1 MSRRSMT
8 WSFRHMVH
16 LKWNLFSPPRI
27 GEARAHRSAVNAHLG
42 AAPIAMRARLLRFL
56 TTLPFFTTFTA
67 LHAQGPELVGY
78 WHNWNDG
85 NAPYLELS
93 QVDPRYTVIEV
104 SFAVPAA
111 GSTYD
116 MVFTPAETAPATF
129 IADVAA
135 LQAQGKKV
143 LITIG
148 GANAT
153 VHLDSDAE
161 RDQFVS
167 SMLDILDTYGFDGID
182 IDLEGSSVAI
192 SGGTIA
198 NPTDARII
206 RLIDAVNSIAD
217 QYEATNG
224 VPMMLTMAPETAYV
238 QGGMSAYGGIWG
250 AYLPIID
257 ALRNRLDILQVQ
269 LYNSGSM
276 YGIDGGIY
284 SQGTADFI
292 VSQTEALL
300 QGFTTG
306 GGFYAPLP
314 PEQVVIGLP
323 ACPLAAGGGYVSPAV
338 LEQAVDYLR
347 GVGNQPGSYQRVGT
361 YPTLRGLMT
370 WSINWDAVGSCA
382 TADEYAQAF
391 EDIFGVVTSTEEVER
406 ADMTVWPV
414 PVDAGVLHVDGL
426 RGDERMELSD
436 AAGRVVMAQGAARRS
451 RSDLALDL
459 PTGVYLLSVER
470 DGVPVIS
477 RRVVVVR

>member
-1 MSRRSMT
+1 
-8 WSFRHMVH
+8 
-16 LKWNLFSPPRI
+16 
-27 GEARAHRSAVNAHLG
+27 
-42 AAPIAMRARLLRFL
+42 
-56 TTLPFFTTFTA
+56 
-67 LHAQGPELVGY
+67 
-78 WHNWNDG
+78 
-85 NAPYLELS
+85 
-93 QVDPRYTVIEV
+93 VIEV

-116 MVFTPAETAPATF
+116 MVFAPAETAPTTF
-129 IADVAA
+129 IADLAV

-143 LITIG
+143 LISIG

-167 SMLDILDTYGFDGID
+167 SMLGILDTYGFDGLD
-182 IDLEGSSVAI
+182 IDLEGASVAI

-198 NPTDARII
+198 NPTDARIT

-217 QYEATNG
+217 QFESVNG

-284 SQGTADFI
+284 TQGTADFI

-306 GGFYAPLP
+306 GGFFAPLP
-314 PEQVVIGLP
+314 PEKVAIGLP
-323 ACPLAAGGGYVSPAV
+323 ACPLAAGGGYVTPAV

-347 GVGNQPGSYQRVGT
+347 GTGPQPGSYQRVAT

-370 WSINWDAVGSCA
+370 WSINWDATANCA
-382 TADEYAQAF
+382 VPDEYAQAF
-391 EDIFGVVTSTEEVER
+391 EDIFGITTAVQEAPDDEI
-406 ADMTVWPV
+406 TVWPV
-414 PVDAGVLHVDGL
+414 PVDGGVLHIDGL
-426 RGDERMELSD
+426 DGGERLTLLD
-436 AAGRVVMAQGAARRS
+436 ATGRNVLAQRTSSSQATLPIGLPAGAYVLCVEHVPPAA
-451 RSDLALDL
+451 
-459 PTGVYLLSVER
+459 
-470 DGVPVIS
+470 IN

>member
-1 MSRRSMT
+1 MRS
-8 WSFRHMVH
+8 H
-16 LKWNLFSPPRI
+16 
-27 GEARAHRSAVNAHLG
+27 A
-42 AAPIAMRARLLRFL
+42 LLS
-56 TTLPFFTTFTA
+56 TLS
-67 LHAQGPELVGY
+67 LIINVHAQGPDLVGY

-93 QVDPRYTVIEV
+93 EVDPRYTVIEV

-116 MVFTPAETAPATF
+116 MVFAPAETAPATF

-143 LITIG
+143 LISIG

-167 SMLDILDTYGFDGID
+167 SMLGILNTYGFDGID
-182 IDLEGSSVAI
+182 IDLEGASVAI

-198 NPTDARII
+198 NPTDARIT

-217 QYEATNG
+217 QYEAANG

-284 SQGTADFI
+284 TQGTADFI

-306 GGFYAPLP
+306 GGFFAPLP
-314 PEQVVIGLP
+314 PEKVAIGLP
-323 ACPLAAGGGYVSPAV
+323 ACPLAAGGGYVTPAV

-347 GVGNQPGSYQRVGT
+347 GTGPQPGSYQRVAT

-370 WSINWDAVGSCA
+370 WSINWDATANCA
-382 TADEYAQAF
+382 AADEYAQAF
-391 EDIFGVVTSTEEVER
+391 EDIFGITTAVQEAPAAGITL
-406 ADMTVWPV
+406 WPV
-414 PVDAGVLHVDGL
+414 PVDAGVLHVGGL
-426 RGDERMELSD
+426 RGGEDLILLD
-436 AAGRVVMAQGAARRS
+436 ALGRVVVAERAASDRV
-451 RSDLALDL
+451 DLAIDQ
-459 PTGVYLLSVER
+459 PTGAYVLRVER
-470 DGVPVIS
+470 DGAPVLS
-477 RRVVVVR
+477 RRLVIVR

>member
-1 MSRRSMT
+1 M
-8 WSFRHMVH
+8 HMRP
-16 LKWNLFSPPRI
+16 LALLSALSLFI
-27 GEARAHRSAVNAHLG
+27 SAK
-42 AAPIAMRARLLRFL
+42 
-56 TTLPFFTTFTA
+56 
-67 LHAQGPELVGY
+67 AQGPDLVGY

-93 QVDPRYTVIEV
+93 QVDPRYTVVEV

-116 MVFTPAETAPATF
+116 MMFTPAETAPATF

-135 LQAQGKKV
+135 LQAQGRKV
-143 LITIG
+143 LISIG

-167 SMLDILDTYGFDGID
+167 SMLGILDTYGFDGID
-182 IDLEGSSVAI
+182 IDLEGASVAI

-217 QYEATNG
+217 QYEVTHG

-284 SQGTADFI
+284 TQGTTDFI

-306 GGFYAPLP
+306 GGFFAPLP
-314 PEQVVIGLP
+314 PEKVAIGLP
-323 ACPLAAGGGYVSPAV
+323 ACPLAAGGGYVTPAV

-347 GVGNQPGSYQRVGT
+347 GTGPQPGSYPRVAT

-370 WSINWDAVGSCA
+370 WSINWDATANCA
-382 TADEYAQAF
+382 VPDEYAQAY
-391 EDIFGVVTSTEEVER
+391 EDIFGITTAVQEATDAGISVR
-406 ADMTVWPV
+406 PV
-414 PVDAGVLHVDGL
+414 PVDAGVLHVNGL
-426 RGDERMELSD
+426 QGGEELILLD
-436 AAGRVVMAQGAARRS
+436 AVGRVVAAERAV
-451 RSDLALDL
+451 SDRAVLAIDL
-459 PTGVYLLSVER
+459 PTGAYVLRVER
-470 DGVPVIS
+470 DGAPVVS

>member
-27 GEARAHRSAVNAHLG
+27 GEARAHRSAVNAHLE
-42 AAPIAMRARLLRFL
+42 AAPIAMRASLLRFL

-67 LHAQGPELVGY
+67 LHAQGPDLVGY

-93 QVDPRYTVIEV
+93 QVDPRYAVVEV
-104 SFAVPAA
+104 SFAVPAL
-111 GSTYD
+111 GSAYD
-116 MVFTPAETAPATF
+116 MVFAPAETVPATF

-135 LQAQGKKV
+135 LQAQGNKE
-143 LITIG
+143 LISIG

-153 VHLDSDAE
+153 VQLDSDAE

-167 SMLDILDTYGFDGID
+167 SMLGILDTYGFDGLD
-182 IDLEGSSVAI
+182 IDLEGASVAI

-217 QYEATNG
+217 QYESAND
-224 VPMMLTMAPETAYV
+224 VSMMLTMAPETAYV

-257 ALRNRLDILQVQ
+257 ALRDRLDILQVQ

-284 SQGTADFI
+284 TQGTADFI

-300 QGFTTG
+300 QGFQTN
-306 GGFYAPLP
+306 GGFFAPLP
-314 PEQVVIGLP
+314 PEKVAIGLP

-347 GVGNQPGSYQRVGT
+347 GTGPQPGSYQRVST

-370 WSINWDAVGSCA
+370 WSINWDSVSTCA
-382 TADEYAQAF
+382 ATDEYAQAY
-391 EDIFGVVTSTEEVER
+391 EDIFGITT
-406 ADMTVWPV
+406 AMQDAPDDGLIVWPV
-414 PVDAGVLHVDGL
+414 PVDAGVLHITGL
-426 RGDERMELSD
+426 QAGEDLFLLD
-436 AAGRVVMAQGAARRS
+436 ALGRVVAMDRAS
-451 RSDLALDL
+451 SDHVDLAFDL
-459 PTGVYLLSVER
+459 PRGAYVLRVER
-470 DGVPVIS
+470 DGTPVIS

>member
-1 MSRRSMT
+1 M
-8 WSFRHMVH
+8 
-16 LKWNLFSPPRI
+16 
-27 GEARAHRSAVNAHLG
+27 
-42 AAPIAMRARLLRFL
+42 
-56 TTLPFFTTFTA
+56 
-67 LHAQGPELVGY
+67 GY

-111 GSTYD
+111 GSAFD
-116 MVFTPAETAPATF
+116 MVFAPAETAPATF

-135 LQAQGKKV
+135 LQAQGRKV
-143 LITIG
+143 LISIG

-167 SMLDILDTYGFDGID
+167 SMLAILDTYGFDGLD
-182 IDLEGSSVAI
+182 IDLEGASVAI

-217 QYEATNG
+217 QYEVAHG

-250 AYLPIID
+250 AYLPLID

-284 SQGTADFI
+284 TQGTADFI

-300 QGFTTG
+300 QGFTTS
-306 GGFYAPLP
+306 GGFFAPLP
-314 PEQVVIGLP
+314 PEKVAIGLP
-323 ACPLAAGGGYVSPAV
+323 ACPLAAGGGYVTPAV

-347 GVGNQPGSYQRVGT
+347 GTGPQPGSYQRVAT

-382 TADEYAQAF
+382 MADEYAQAY
-391 EDIFGVVTSTEEVER
+391 EDIFGISTAVQEAVD
-406 ADMTVWPV
+406 AGISVWPV
-414 PVDAGVLHVDGL
+414 PVDAGVLHIGGL
-426 RGDERMELSD
+426 HGGEDLLLLDALGRAVAEERASSDRVELTF
-436 AAGRVVMAQGAARRS
+436 
-451 RSDLALDL
+451 DL
-459 PTGVYLLSVER
+459 PTSAYVLRVER
-470 DGVPVIS
+470 DGAPVS
-477 RRVVVVR
+477 TRRVLVVR

>member
-1 MSRRSMT
+1 MNP
-8 WSFRHMVH
+8 H
-16 LKWNLFSPPRI
+16 L
-27 GEARAHRSAVNAHLG
+27 RADPLTMRMRPFALLSALS
-42 AAPIAMRARLLRFL
+42 L
-56 TTLPFFTTFTA
+56 FTA
-67 LHAQGPELVGY
+67 LHAQGPDLVGY

-93 QVDPRYTVIEV
+93 QVDPRYTIIEV

-111 GSTYD
+111 GSTSD
-116 MVFTPAETAPATF
+116 MVFAPAETAPATF

-143 LITIG
+143 LISIG

-153 VHLDSDAE
+153 VHLDSDAD
-161 RDQFVS
+161 RDQFVN
-167 SMLDILDTYGFDGID
+167 SMLGILDTYGFDGID
-182 IDLEGSSVAI
+182 IDLEGASVAI

-217 QYEATNG
+217 QYEITNG

-257 ALRNRLDILQVQ
+257 ALRDRLDILQVQ

-284 SQGTADFI
+284 TQGTADFI

-300 QGFTTG
+300 QGFQTN
-306 GGFYAPLP
+306 GGFFAPLP
-314 PEQVVIGLP
+314 PEKVAIGLP

-347 GVGNQPGSYQRVGT
+347 GTGPQPGSYQRVTT

-370 WSINWDAVGSCA
+370 WSINWDAESTCA
-382 TADEYAQAF
+382 AADEYAQAF
-391 EDIFGVVTSTEEVER
+391 EDIFGITTAVQEAP
-406 ADMTVWPV
+406 ADGLTVWPV
-414 PVDAGVLHVDGL
+414 PVDAGVLHIGGL
-426 RGDERMELSD
+426 RGGEDLVLVDAMGRSVFAERASSDRVEL
-436 AAGRVVMAQGAARRS
+436 AF
-451 RSDLALDL
+451 DL
-459 PTGVYLLSVER
+459 PMGAYVLRVER
-470 DGVPVIS
+470 DGSPVIS

>member
-1 MSRRSMT
+1 
-8 WSFRHMVH
+8 
-16 LKWNLFSPPRI
+16 
-27 GEARAHRSAVNAHLG
+27 
-42 AAPIAMRARLLRFL
+42 MRERLLHLLAALPFL
-56 TTLPFFTTFTA
+56 TSFTA
-67 LHAQGPELVGY
+67 LNAQGPDLVGY

-116 MVFTPAETAPATF
+116 MVFAPAETTPATF

-143 LITIG
+143 LVSIG

-167 SMLDILDTYGFDGID
+167 SMLYILDTYGFDGID
-182 IDLEGSSVAI
+182 IDLEGASVAI

-217 QYEATNG
+217 QYETTHG

-284 SQGTADFI
+284 TQGTADFI

-306 GGFYAPLP
+306 GGFFAPLP
-314 PEQVVIGLP
+314 PEKVAIGLP
-323 ACPLAAGGGYVSPAV
+323 ACPLAAGGGYVTPAV

-347 GVGNQPGSYQRVGT
+347 GTGPQPGSYQRVAT

-382 TADEYAQAF
+382 VADEYAQAY
-391 EDIFGVVTSTEEVER
+391 EDIFGITTAVQD
-406 ADMTVWPV
+406 APDAGITVWPV
-414 PVDAGVLHVDGL
+414 PVDAGVLHIGGL
-426 RGDERMELSD
+426 QGGEDLLLLD
-436 AAGRVVMAQGAARRS
+436 AMGRVVSAERS
-451 RSDLALDL
+451 SSDRVDLAFDL
-459 PTGVYLLSVER
+459 PTGAYVLRVDR
-470 DGVPVIS
+470 DGAPVS
-477 RRVVVVR
+477 ARRVVVTR